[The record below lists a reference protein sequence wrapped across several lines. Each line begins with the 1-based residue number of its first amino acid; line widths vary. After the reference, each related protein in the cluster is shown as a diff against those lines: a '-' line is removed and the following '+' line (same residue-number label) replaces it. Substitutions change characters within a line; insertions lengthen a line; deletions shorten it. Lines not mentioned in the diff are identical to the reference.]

1 MCIIGGNLFAVPQE
15 SLMIKFCQDAATS
28 SFISCCFTS
37 SFTSADTIF
46 YSFLEICS
54 ILSEKKIFITSFPFL
69 TEWPKPLTLLM
80 AKISQVWQKFF
91 VNAPLFEIVISYQFF
106 CQFLIEGANF
116 KSKGFFC

>member
-37 SFTSADTIF
+37 SFTSADAIF

-54 ILSEKKIFITSFPFL
+54 ILSEKKIFITSFPFFNRVAQTPHPINGQNL
-69 TEWPKPLTLLM
+69 PSV
-80 AKISQVWQKFF
+80 AKV
-91 VNAPLFEIVISYQFF
+91 F
-106 CQFLIEGANF
+106 CQCSLI
-116 KSKGFFC
+116 